1 MKDKF
6 KTKDM
11 LLKIFIYS
19 IISILLAMLIINFQK
34 LNAKNLLET
43 LDSSFSK
50 TGYLTSYIIEAGY
63 SIAKDIALNN
73 ENNIIVIGAAGKPQ
87 HFAVI

>member
-6 KTKDM
+6 KAKNM
-11 LLKIFIYS
+11 LLKILIYS

-43 LDSSFSK
+43 LDSIFNK
-50 TGYLTSYIIEAGY
+50 TGYLTSYIIEDGY
-63 SIAKDIALNN
+63 SIAKDIAIDN
-73 ENNIIVIGAAGKPQ
+73 EDNKYI
-87 HFAVI
+87 

>member
-6 KTKDM
+6 KAKNM

-34 LNAKNLLET
+34 LNDKNLLET
-43 LDSSFSK
+43 LDSSFNK
-50 TGYLTSYIIEAGY
+50 TGYLTSYIIEDGY
-63 SIAKDIALNN
+63 SIGEDIPIDN
-73 ENNIIVIGAAGKPQ
+73 ENNKYNSYWSSWKTTNN
-87 HFAVI
+87 